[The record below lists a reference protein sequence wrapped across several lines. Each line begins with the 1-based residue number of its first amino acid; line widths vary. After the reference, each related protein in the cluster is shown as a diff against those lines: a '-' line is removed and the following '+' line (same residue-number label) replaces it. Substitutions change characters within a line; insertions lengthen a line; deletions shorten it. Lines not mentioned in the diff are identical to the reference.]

1 MEKFKV
7 IISEKMDDCGIELLK
22 QHFDVDVEVGISR
35 EDLLAKIPE
44 YDALIVR
51 SVTDVN
57 AELMDKGTKL
67 KIVGRAG
74 NGTDNIKVE
83 EATKRGIIVCNTPE
97 SNTIS
102 AGELAIGLMLDG
114 ARDISYADKHLK
126 AGNWDRNKFE
136 GTELY
141 NKTLGIIGL
150 GKIGS
155 IVANRMKAFGMDLI
169 AYDPYI
175 TDSRFERFGCKKAN
189 TLDELLAVS
198 DIITVHTPKTS
209 ETNKM
214 ISDAQIEKMKDG
226 VRLVNAARGSIIDEE
241 AAYRGLKSGKIASFG
256 LDVHSVEPRHES
268 PLYEFNNVTVTP
280 HIGANT
286 KDAQKNVGK
295 VIAEQVIAGLKGEI
309 VSTAVNLPVVDSEDL
324 KIIKPFVELSE
335 KLGKFYYQLNKEK
348 VQKVEVTYWGEL
360 SKYETSLIGLGFL
373 KGLLT
378 PIKDSQVNYINAKV
392 ITEELGIAF
401 VENTCSDS
409 FNNFSSLIK
418 IKIKNEKNEQFT
430 LSGTLAANGEGRL
443 VEFNGFEID
452 VTPYEHIL
460 YIQNYDVPGV
470 IGEVGT
476 LVGESG
482 VNVATMHVGRQIKGD
497 KAIMLLNIDNDLSE
511 EILTKFS
518 NSKNILSAKIINL

>member
-7 IISEKMDDCGIELLK
+7 IISEKMDDCGIDLLK
-22 QHFDVDVEVGISR
+22 EHFDVTVAIGISR
-35 EDLLAKIPE
+35 EDLLAKIHE

-57 AELMDKGTKL
+57 AELMDKATKL

-74 NGTDNIKVE
+74 NGTDNIRVE

-114 ARDISYADKHLK
+114 CRDISYADKHLK
-126 AGNWDRNKFE
+126 SGNWDRNKFE

-141 NKTLGIIGL
+141 GKTLGIIGL

-155 IVANRMKAFGMDLI
+155 IVATRMKAFDMNVI

-175 TDSRFERFGCKKAN
+175 TDSRFERFGCKKV
-189 TLDELLAVS
+189 TLDELLAQS
-198 DIITVHTPKTS
+198 DVITVHTPKTP
-209 ETNKM
+209 ETTKM
-214 ISDAQIEKMKDG
+214 ISDAQIEKMKNG
-226 VRLVNAARGSIIDEE
+226 VRLVNAARGSIIDED
-241 AAYRGLKSGKIASFG
+241 AAYKGLKSGKIASFG
-256 LDVHSVEPRHES
+256 LDVHATEPRATS

-286 KDAQKNVGK
+286 KDAQLNVGR
-295 VIAEQVIAGLKGEI
+295 VIAEQVIAGLNGEI
-309 VSTAVNLPVVDSEDL
+309 VSTAVNLPSINSDEL
-324 KIIKPFVELSE
+324 KAIKPYVDLSE
-335 KLGKFYYQLNKEK
+335 KLGKFYYQMNKEK
-348 VQKVEVTYWGEL
+348 VQKVEISYWGEIT
-360 SKYETSLIGLGFL
+360 KNDTGLIGLGFL

-392 ITEELGIAF
+392 ITEELGIGI
-401 VENTCSDS
+401 VENSCKDS
-409 FNNFSSLIK
+409 YNNFSSIVKFK
-418 IKIKNEKNEQFT
+418 ITNSSGEKFT
-430 LSGTLAANGEGRL
+430 LAGTLAANGEGRL
-443 VEFNGFEID
+443 VEINGYEVD

-460 YIQNYDVPGV
+460 YIQNNDVPGV

-482 VNVATMHVGRQIKGD
+482 VNVATMHVGRKVKGD
-497 KAIMLLNIDNDLSE
+497 TAIMLLNIDNGLSNE
-511 EILTKFS
+511 TLEKFQS
-518 NSKNILSAKIINL
+518 RKNIIAAKIINL

>member
-22 QHFDVDVEVGISR
+22 KHFDVDVAIGISR
-35 EDLLAKIPE
+35 EDLLAKIHE

-57 AELMDKGTKL
+57 AELMDKATKL
-67 KIVGRAG
+67 KIIGRAG
-74 NGTDNIKVE
+74 NGTDNIRVE

-114 ARDISYADKHLK
+114 CRDISYADKHLK

-141 NKTLGIIGL
+141 GKTLGIIGL

-155 IVANRMKAFGMDLI
+155 IVATRMKAFGMTLI

-175 TDSRFERFGCKKAN
+175 TDSRFEKFGCRKV
-189 TLDELLAVS
+189 TLDELLKES
-198 DIITVHTPKTS
+198 DIITLHTPKTA
-209 ETNKM
+209 ETTKM
-214 ISDAQIEKMKDG
+214 LSDEQIAKMKDG
-226 VRLVNAARGSIIDEE
+226 VRLVNAARGSLIDEE
-241 AAYRGLKSGKIASFG
+241 AAYKGLKSGKIASLG
-256 LDVHSVEPRHES
+256 LDVHDKEPRSTS
-268 PLYEFNNVTVTP
+268 PLYEFNSVTVTP

-286 KDAQKNVGK
+286 KDAQFNVGK

-309 VSTAVNLPVVDSEDL
+309 VSTAVNLPAVDSEEL
-324 KIIKPFVELSE
+324 KTIKPYVDLSE
-335 KLGKFYYQLNKEK
+335 KLGKFYYQMNKEK
-348 VQKVEVTYWGEL
+348 VQKVEISYWGQIT
-360 SKYETSLIGLGFL
+360 KNDTSLIGLGFL

-392 ITEELGIAF
+392 ITEELGIGF
-401 VENTCSDS
+401 VENSCSDS
-409 FNNFSSLIK
+409 YNNFSSIIK
-418 IKIKNEKNEQFT
+418 FKITNNLGEKFT
-430 LSGTLAANGEGRL
+430 LAGTLAANGEGRL
-443 VEFNGFEID
+443 VEINGYEVD

-460 YIQNYDVPGV
+460 YIQNNDVPGV

-476 LVGESG
+476 LVGEAN
-482 VNVATMHVGRQIKGD
+482 VNVATMHVGRKVKGD
-497 KAIMLLNIDNDLSE
+497 TAIMLLNIDNSLSKE
-511 EILTKFS
+511 TLAKFQDA
-518 NSKNILSAKIINL
+518 KNIIAAKVISL